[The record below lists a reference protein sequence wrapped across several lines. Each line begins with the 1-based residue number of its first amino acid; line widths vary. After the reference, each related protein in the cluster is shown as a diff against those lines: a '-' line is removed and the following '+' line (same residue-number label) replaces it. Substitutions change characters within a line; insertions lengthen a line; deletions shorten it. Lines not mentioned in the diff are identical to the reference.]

1 MHIILQSFNH
11 MYIYNSLLRR
21 SMISFALRDN
31 LVSFTQVVY
40 FDNCFLISIPLKVP
54 LILQNV
60 LSALFSPSHY
70 LLSSFSKESTQSTL
84 LSVAQS
90 LKFQVPLNKLVRQ
103 FEREVERSHV
113 FVGKDKYIAKVPREE
128 SYKSFKWFLT
138 LKFKITS
145 LCRKW
150 GVIS

>member
-1 MHIILQSFNH
+1 MKEFVIDKWVCLNHNMHIILQSFNH

-40 FDNCFLISIPLKVP
+40 FDNCFLILISLKVP

-70 LLSSFSKESTQSTL
+70 LLSFFSKEYAQSTL

-90 LKFQVPLNKLVRQ
+90 LKFQVSLNQLVRQ
-103 FEREVERSHV
+103 FEREVERSHA
-113 FVGKDKYIAKVPREE
+113 FVEKIIYC
-128 SYKSFKWFLT
+128 KSAPGGEIQKK
-138 LKFKITS
+138 LKCF
-145 LCRKW
+145 
-150 GVIS
+150 